1 MIFQPNPTSVLLV
14 SASAKLNQALRDLLP
29 LGEYD
34 PVTGSSGE
42 GEARRLLLE
51 ASFDLV
57 LINSPLPDGAGVA
70 LAEEICRKSESAVL
84 LLTPAAQFQEV
95 RDRVVRSG
103 VVTLPKPLHRQSFL
117 QALDF
122 LCAMRERLRQRE
134 EKQLSLEEKI
144 VSLRLIDRAKW
155 MLVRER
161 AMTEPAA
168 HRWLEQQAMER
179 RISKRQVAEELLRQ
193 IEQHGST

>member
-14 SASAKLNQALRDLLP
+14 SSSAKLNLALRDLLP
-29 LGEYD
+29 VGEYD
-34 PVTGSSGE
+34 PVIGSSGE
-42 GEARRLLLE
+42 EEARRLLLD

-57 LINSPLPDGAGVA
+57 LINSPLPDGTGVA
-70 LAEEICRKSESAVL
+70 LAEEVCRRSESAVL
-84 LLTPAAQFQEV
+84 LLTPAAPFQEV
-95 RDRVVRSG
+95 RDRVVRAG

-122 LCAMRERLRQRE
+122 LHAMRERLRQRE

-144 VSLRLIDRAKW
+144 ASLRLIDRAKW

-179 RISKRQVAEELLRQ
+179 RISRRQVAEELLGQ
-193 IEQHGST
+193 TGKHMPT